1 MDSLNSLSLSLIYNY
16 NVTIKLI
23 KIESCRRRDS
33 QAFYYKID
41 LGCSRIAQFA
51 HAQYVAH
58 GFFFSPENDVKQKA
72 NFVKTMLQPAGKN
85 KTESFR

>member
-1 MDSLNSLSLSLIYNY
+1 MLNSLSLSLIYNY

-58 GFFFSPENDVKQKA
+58 GSFFPRKWCETESQFCESYA
-72 NFVKTMLQPAGKN
+72 AGKN
-85 KTESFR
+85 KAESFR